1 MVPGNLQA
9 TYTDPHYFRLIQ
21 SPLSTHL
28 LVGVLGVL
36 LLFAITILISVD
48 MRHVLPK
55 PMGSIASV
63 ASLLAGSRFVD
74 PKSFLIPKGSEFWSD
89 SDWEKSGVWKGEVFR
104 MGWWDKYQQPVE
116 FDLLSKKG
124 KRDSEIVM
132 GTTGGDL
139 AFDPSDG
146 DSIRSGKESV
156 SGDESFR
163 IDACPVYV
171 LR

>member
-63 ASLLAGSRFVD
+63 ASLLAGSRLVD
-74 PKSFLIPKGSEFWSD
+74 PKSFLVPKGSEFWSD
-89 SDWEKSGVWKGEVFR
+89 SDWEKSGVWKGELFR
-104 MGWWDKYQQPVE
+104 MGWWSKLQQPVD
-116 FDLLSKKG
+116 FDLLSKG
-124 KRDSEIVM
+124 GTRDSEESTE
-132 GTTGGDL
+132 TTDDHV
-139 AFDPSDG
+139 AFDSSDEE
-146 DSIRSGKESV
+146 SIRGGKKSV
-156 SGDESFR
+156 RSDWLFR
-163 IDACPVYV
+163 IDTCPRLV